1 MEPEPVVFER
11 EFFVENSSPE
21 EEGDGIH
28 VDQIAPHTFVIS
40 GVPVD
45 KMLGYTNLE
54 SEKGFDFFQKF
65 MRDRGVIERLEAMG
79 VEEGDTVQVGDIAF
93 EFYH

>member
-1 MEPEPVVFER
+1 MRREGLPSISDFCWQPEKELSSFSIRWFRFGTLWNPNLLFFER

-54 SEKGFDFFQKF
+54 SEK
-65 MRDRGVIERLEAMG
+65 RI
-79 VEEGDTVQVGDIAF
+79 
-93 EFYH
+93 